1 LPVDRSISGNS
12 LSTDVEGPNTTHKPQ
27 NQHYLLIRVPE
38 RYFRYCGDWAV
49 FDGVMVR
56 DDLRVEVDLIVSRS
70 ELLSLDDLKG

>member
-1 LPVDRSISGNS
+1 
-12 LSTDVEGPNTTHKPQ
+12 
-27 NQHYLLIRVPE
+27 
-38 RYFRYCGDWAV
+38 V